1 MPSGSRVLLS
11 SLVTALASLVSL
23 ASLAAACSTGDAA
36 NPGPSPG
43 PTPTAPK
50 PTPTISPPPPPPPGG
65 PGQVLTSKNDN
76 GRTGAN
82 LDETVLDRSNV
93 ATLKLRRTW
102 YVDGELYA
110 QPLVAADVTTPTGKK
125 SLVIAATMND
135 SIFAFDLDGA
145 EGAPPVW
152 HAGKQ
157 RELGNPGSASRNVV
171 GPNGILSTPVID
183 RANEIV
189 YAVARDCSPT
199 KQTTYD
205 RCGTPTPVPA
215 CRERLF
221 AIALGT
227 GAVIASVDV
236 AGATATSTRQV
247 VFDPSVHWNRPAL
260 LLAGDALYVA
270 FGSGPNGNDH
280 EEGFEY
286 HGWVFRY
293 DARALDKP
301 PAVFNASPHTS
312 GASVWQAGAGPAA
325 DETHV
330 YFATANDIRDCSTKL
345 PSGFPPSPTDAED
358 SIVRL
363 PHAYASTDVV
373 AAPASAPVAN
383 AFGSVASYG
392 DARIYTDTR
401 AYTAAGF
408 SGTVFQFA
416 SSGDNGFGS
425 SGPTLIPDSRAL
437 VVGSKSGQ
445 LYLLDRDTMEP
456 LQKPL
461 SAFDKLP
468 LQGDHTLYLHS
479 WWGLPMLPG
488 SLAFHRT
495 TAARGLVYGWPKGD
509 VLRSFAFDYVARTL
523 APDKLAD
530 VIPNPQG
537 GYLSITS
544 DRAHP
549 EKGAMLWA
557 TAPAIG
563 IGGGGMAMA
572 FDAVTLE
579 TLWTAF
585 TPAFSKFTP
594 PTVARGR
601 VVVPSA
607 IAAGSTALLVYGLP

>member
-1 MPSGSRVLLS
+1 MEPVLRGSRILLS
-11 SLVTALASLVSL
+11 VMAAVVPLF
-23 ASLAAACSTGDAA
+23 AACTTGDAA
-36 NPGPSPG
+36 NPLPSPG
-43 PTPTAPK
+43 AAPTAPA
-50 PTPTISPPPPPPPGG
+50 PPPTISPPAPPPPGG

-82 LDETVLDRSNV
+82 LDETVLDRTNV
-93 ATLKLRRTW
+93 GALKLHRTW

-110 QPLVAADVTTPTGKK
+110 QPLVAADVTTPAGKK
-125 SLVIAATMND
+125 SLVIAATMKD

-145 EGAPPVW
+145 DGAGPVW
-152 HAGKQ
+152 HAGKD

-171 GPNGILSTPVID
+171 GPNGILSTPTID
-183 RANEIV
+183 RTKEII
-189 YAVARDCSPT
+189 YAVARDCSTT

-227 GAVIASVDV
+227 GAVVASVDV
-236 AGATATSTRQV
+236 AGAVTTAARQV

-293 DARALDKP
+293 DTRALDRP
-301 PAVFNASPHTS
+301 PAIFNASPQTS

-325 DETHV
+325 DESHV
-330 YFATANDIRDCSTKL
+330 YFVTANDIRDCSTKL
-345 PSGFPPSPTDAED
+345 PSGFPSSPTDAED

-363 PHAYASTDVV
+363 PLSYTSTDVV
-373 AAPASAPVAN
+373 SSPASPPVSN
-383 AFGSVASYG
+383 AYGSVASYG
-392 DARIYTDTR
+392 DARVYADTR
-401 AYTAAGF
+401 PYTAAGF

-445 LYLLDRDTMEP
+445 IYLVDRDTMEP
-456 LQKPL
+456 MQKPL

-468 LQGDHTLYLHS
+468 LQGDHGLYLHS
-479 WWGLPMLPG
+479 WWGIPMLPG
-488 SLAFHRT
+488 SLAFHRVS
-495 TAARGLVYGWPKGD
+495 AARGLVYGWPKGD
-509 VLRSFAFDYVARTL
+509 VLRSFAYDYVARTL
-523 APDKLAD
+523 VADKMAD
-530 VIPNPQG
+530 VTPNQQG
-537 GYLSITS
+537 GYLSVTG

-549 EKGAMLWA
+549 ERGAVLWA
-557 TAPAIG
+557 TTPAGG

-579 TLWTAF
+579 KLWGVI

-594 PTVARGR
+594 PTIARGR
-601 VVVPSA
+601 VIVPSA
-607 IAAGSTALLVYGLP
+607 VAAGSTALLVYALP